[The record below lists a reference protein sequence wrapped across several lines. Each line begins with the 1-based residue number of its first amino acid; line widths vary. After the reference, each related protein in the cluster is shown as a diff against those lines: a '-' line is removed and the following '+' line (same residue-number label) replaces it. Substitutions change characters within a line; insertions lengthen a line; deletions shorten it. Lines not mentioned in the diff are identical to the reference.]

1 MQLCFCCNESG
12 SQFIKGNEEGKS
24 YTLHSYL
31 YSYQNVERIRLI
43 VARGWC

>member
-1 MQLCFCCNESG
+1 MTRTQV
-12 SQFIKGNEEGKS
+12 EEAAR
-24 YTLHSYL
+24 YTFAVKKKEKVILHSYL